1 MGKPTCP
8 RSFAGRNRPG
18 DSKRPLGSLGR
29 VAFETNCRV
38 FRFHSPC
45 YWNEHRRLWF
55 PTLGPILHN
64 FRSENI
70 IVQCIYPDGLAPSMQ
85 RRKVVRAVNTEN
97 TRRNVLGAR
106 AGRAARAR
114 SSIKKRSGK
123 LAGDELVARSS
134 SPQVRGVSKCA
145 LHSTANRPIRSSNSA
160 KAGSLFSITSLATSR
175 APRIS
180 LHSSI
185 SWKRKNR

>member
-1 MGKPTCP
+1 
-8 RSFAGRNRPG
+8 
-18 DSKRPLGSLGR
+18 

-85 RRKVVRAVNTEN
+85 RRKVVRAVNTEKHSPKCIGRSRWASSQSAFKHQKEIGKIG
-97 TRRNVLGAR
+97 RR
-106 AGRAARAR
+106 
-114 SSIKKRSGK
+114 
-123 LAGDELVARSS
+123 
-134 SPQVRGVSKCA
+134 
-145 LHSTANRPIRSSNSA
+145 
-160 KAGSLFSITSLATSR
+160 
-175 APRIS
+175 
-180 LHSSI
+180 
-185 SWKRKNR
+185 